1 MTFACFNKGARVSSG
16 IKKVS
21 IEQLQ
26 PGMYIHDLNCG
37 WMDHPFITSQFRIK
51 DEATI
56 KKVAAIGIRE
66 LYINTRKGLD
76 AIDAKSAE
84 QVNREI
90 QQGLIDII
98 EAPEPVIQAVALADE
113 AFKARKLHVA
123 ANKIVHGLMDDARLG
138 RQIEVDKV
146 EPLVEAMVDSIF
158 RCQDALLPMARLKN
172 HDEYTFQHSVSVCA
186 LMVSFA
192 RSLKL
197 PREVIKDIGLG
208 ALLHDVG
215 KSRTP
220 GSILNKPGKLDEA
233 EFAIM
238 KQHVVHS
245 AQILG
250 DTKGVSEIA
259 YDVAAHHHERFDG
272 TGYPKGL
279 KGDEI
284 SLYGQMSA
292 IVDVYD
298 AITSIR
304 VYHKGI
310 PATEALGKIF
320 EWSKFHFKPDLVQ
333 AFVRAIGI
341 YPTGSLIR
349 LASGRL
355 GVVLEQQGGNSL
367 KPKIKVIYSTKQNAF
382 ITPEIVDLTKTAD
395 KIEGHES
402 FTKWGID
409 PLQWLPH

>member
-1 MTFACFNKGARVSSG
+1 MSSG

-21 IEQLQ
+21 VEQLQ

-37 WMDHPFITSQFRIK
+37 WMDHPFLTSQFRIK

-66 LYINTRKGLD
+66 LYIDVRKGSDVSD
-76 AIDAKSAE
+76 AQTAE
-84 QVNREI
+84 EVQREI
-90 QQGLIDII
+90 KQGLIDIV
-98 EAPEPVIQAVALADE
+98 EAPEPVIQTVALAEE
-113 AFKARKLHVA
+113 AFRARRLHAA
-123 ANKIVHGLMDDARLG
+123 ANKIVHGLMDDIRLG

-146 EPLVEAMVDSIF
+146 EPLVESMVDSIF

-197 PREVIKDIGLG
+197 PREVIKEIGMG

-215 KSRTP
+215 KCKIP
-220 GSILNKPGKLDEA
+220 GSILNKPAKLEEA
-233 EFAIM
+233 EFEIM
-238 KQHVVHS
+238 KQHVVYS
-245 AQILG
+245 AQILA
-250 DTKGVSEIA
+250 DTKGVSEVA
-259 YDVAAHHHERFDG
+259 YEVAAQHHERFDG
-272 TGYPKGL
+272 TGYPNKL
-279 KGDEI
+279 KGEEI

-320 EWSKFHFKPDLVQ
+320 EWSKFHFKPELVQ

-341 YPTGSLIR
+341 YPTGSLVK
-349 LASGRL
+349 LTSGRL
-355 GVVLEQQGGNSL
+355 GIVLEQQAGNSM
-367 KPKIKVIYSTKQNAF
+367 KPLLKVIYSTRQNAF
-382 ITPEIVDLTKTAD
+382 IPPEIVDLTKTAD

-402 FTKWGID
+402 FTRWGID

>member
-1 MTFACFNKGARVSSG
+1 MSSG

-21 IEQLQ
+21 IERLQ

-37 WMDHPFITSQFRIK
+37 WMDHPFITSQFRVK

-66 LYINTRKGLD
+66 LYIDTRKGLD
-76 AIDAKSAE
+76 VAGAQTAE
-84 QVNREI
+84 EASREI
-90 QQGLIDII
+90 QQGLIDIV

-123 ANKIVHGLMDDARLG
+123 ANKIVHGLMDDIRLG

-186 LMVSFA
+186 LLVAFA
-192 RSLKL
+192 RNLKL
-197 PREVIKDIGLG
+197 PREVIKQIGMG
-208 ALLHDVG
+208 GLLHDVG
-215 KSRTP
+215 KCKIP

-233 EFAIM
+233 EFTIM
-238 KQHVVHS
+238 RQHAAFS
-245 AQILG
+245 AEILAA
-250 DTKGVSEIA
+250 TKGVSEIA
-259 YDVAAHHHERFDG
+259 LEVAAQHHERYDG

-320 EWSKFHFKPDLVQ
+320 EWSKFHFKPELVQ

-341 YPTGSLIR
+341 YPTGSLVK

-355 GVVLEQQGGNSL
+355 GIVLEQQAGNSL
-367 KPKIKVIYSTKQNAF
+367 KPLVKVIFSTKQNAF
-382 ITPEIVDLTKTAD
+382 LPPEIIDLTKTPD

-402 FTKWGID
+402 FTRWGID
-409 PLQWLPH
+409 PVQWLPK

>member
-1 MTFACFNKGARVSSG
+1 MSAA
-16 IKKVS
+16 IKKVTVA
-21 IEQLQ
+21 QLQ

-37 WMDHPFITSQFRIK
+37 WMDHPFLISQFRIK

-56 KKVAAIGIRE
+56 KKIGALGICE
-66 LYINTRKGLD
+66 LYIDTKKGTD
-76 AIDAKSAE
+76 VADAKTADE
-84 QVNREI
+84 VQREI
-90 QQGLIDII
+90 QQGLLDIV
-98 EAPEPVIQAVALADE
+98 ESEPPPIKAVELAEE
-113 AFKARKLHVA
+113 AFRARKLHVA
-123 ANKIVHGLMDDARLG
+123 ANKIVHGLLDDVRLG
-138 RQIEVDKV
+138 RQIEVDKL
-146 EPLVEAMVDSIF
+146 EPLVENMVESIF

-192 RSLKL
+192 RNLKL
-197 PREVIKDIGLG
+197 PRDVIRDIGMG

-215 KSRTP
+215 KSKVP
-220 GSILNKPGKLDEA
+220 GTILNKPGKLDER
-233 EFAIM
+233 EFEIM
-238 KQHVVHS
+238 KQHVVYS

-250 DTKGVSEIA
+250 DTKGINEVA
-259 YDVAAHHHERFDG
+259 YEVAALHHERFDG
-272 TGYPKGL
+272 TGYPNKL

-320 EWSKFHFKPDLVQ
+320 EWSKFHFKPELVQ

-341 YPTGSLIR
+341 YPTGSLVK

-355 GVVLEQQGGNSL
+355 AVVLEQQGNNSM
-367 KPKIKVIYSTKQNAF
+367 KPRVKVIYSTKQNAF
-382 ITPEIVDLTKTAD
+382 ISPEIVDLSKTAD

>member
-1 MTFACFNKGARVSSG
+1 MSAA
-16 IKKVS
+16 IKKVAVA
-21 IEQLQ
+21 QLQ

-37 WMDHPFITSQFRIK
+37 WMDHPFLISQFRIK

-56 KKVAAIGIRE
+56 KKISSLGICE
-66 LYINTRKGLD
+66 LYIDTKKGTD
-76 AIDAKSAE
+76 VADAKTADE
-84 QVNREI
+84 VQREI
-90 QQGLIDII
+90 EQSLRDIV
-98 EAPEPVIQAVALADE
+98 EAEPPPIKAVELGEE
-113 AFKARKLHVA
+113 AFRARKLHVA
-123 ANKIVHGLMDDARLG
+123 ANKIVHGLLDDVRLG
-138 RQIEVDKV
+138 RQIEVDKL
-146 EPLVEAMVDSIF
+146 EPLVENMVESIF

-192 RSLKL
+192 RNLKL
-197 PREVIKDIGLG
+197 PRDVIKDIGMG

-215 KSRTP
+215 KSKVP
-220 GSILNKPGKLDEA
+220 GTILNKPGKLDEQ
-233 EFAIM
+233 EFEIM
-238 KQHVVHS
+238 KQHVVYS

-250 DTKGVSEIA
+250 DTKGISEVA
-259 YDVAAHHHERFDG
+259 YEVAALHHERFDG
-272 TGYPKGL
+272 TGYPNKL

-320 EWSKFHFKPDLVQ
+320 EWSKFHFKPELVQ

-341 YPTGSLIR
+341 YPTGSLVK

-355 GVVLEQQGGNSL
+355 AVVLEQQGNNSM
-367 KPKIKVIYSTKQNAF
+367 KPRIKVIYSTKQNAF
-382 ITPEIVDLTKTAD
+382 ISPEIVDLSKTAD